1 MEAKRLEAAEY
12 NFTKGHKTVSVR
24 MTIYSYQV
32 LTTMGALKGEFIG
45 R

>member
-12 NFTKGHKTVSVR
+12 NFTKGHKTVSV
-24 MTIYSYQV
+24 TIYSYQV